1 MYLFGIVAVLLLIDV
16 VFMIPPTA
24 ISSAMLRREERELE
38 GDNVSATTITLVN
51 I

>member
-24 ISSAMLRREERELE
+24 ISRAMLRREERELE